1 MREVDVMYSLRCSGA
16 RVICSAMVMTV
27 ETAVPKTGL
36 VTV

>member
-1 MREVDVMYSLRCSGA
+1 MYSLKWIGA
-16 RVICSAMVMTV
+16 RVICSARVMTV